1 MRALVG
7 LMVVSLVAVSGCAGS
22 DDADVNSETAVSAG
36 TELVAGGTPSEFAVD
51 LAERWGDAME
61 TGDEAAIRA
70 LYGSGGDGTATIVD
84 RLYRAVW
91 TDANA
96 AIESITQGND
106 FLRFETVAVEEFL
119 PHETDRPG
127 SGMIVAEYEVDFVP
141 EESDDESGT
150 PSRVVVVFHNLSD
163 DGLIGDSDIYF
174 PYFSSFVTGEVGGY
188 PQRTEENEEGWI
200 IVDQPD

>member
-1 MRALVG
+1 MRALAA
-7 LMVVSLVAVSGCAGS
+7 MAIVSLVALAGCAGS
-22 DDADVNSETAVSAG
+22 DDADVTSETEESAD
-36 TELVAGGTPSEFAVD
+36 TEFVAGGAPSQFAVD
-51 LAERWGDAME
+51 LAERWGNAME
-61 TGDEAAIRA
+61 SGDEAAIHA
-70 LYGSGGDGTATIVD
+70 LYRSGSDGAPTIVD

-106 FLRFETVAVEEFL
+106 FVRFETVAVEEFL
-119 PHETDRPG
+119 PHESDRPG

-141 EESDDESGT
+141 EDPDDESGT
-150 PSRVVVVFHNLSD
+150 PSRVVVVFHNLGD
-163 DGLIGDSDIYF
+163 DGSIGDSDIYF

-200 IVDQPD
+200 IVGQPD